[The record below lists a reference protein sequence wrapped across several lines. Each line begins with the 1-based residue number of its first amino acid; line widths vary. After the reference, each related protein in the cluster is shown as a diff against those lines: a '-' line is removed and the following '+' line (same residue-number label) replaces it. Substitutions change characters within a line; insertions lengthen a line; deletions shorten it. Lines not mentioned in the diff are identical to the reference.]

1 MEKDKYVY
9 HDELRKYRNFKIPI
23 NRVLI
28 FFSHIFL
35 GLLYHFQ
42 LSNKRIKV
50 EKFKVKSFDNKRIKN
65 IIYTPK
71 DIELNKRCLYFIHGG
86 GFAFNGS
93 IHHYELAKRMA
104 IKLKCK
110 AIYVDYRLAPK
121 YKFPTAIKDVYSL
134 YKWIIDNSKNLNIN
148 KDEIILM
155 GDSAGGNLVA
165 LTTILAKKDNYPLPK
180 VNILLYPVLT
190 KDLETESIKKYIDTP
205 FCNSKDLDKYSK
217 YYYGNIES
225 DIPKSPYDED
235 LFEGYPNTYIEV
247 AEYDCLHDDGVL
259 FYYKLYKENINCEL
273 IEVKGAMHGYDFAIN
288 SKLIKELIEKRIKF
302 IEKCFNKE
310 EE

>member
-1 MEKDKYVY
+1 MKDKYIY
-9 HDELRKYRNFKIPI
+9 HDELKKYRNFRIPI

-35 GLLYHFQ
+35 GLLYYFQ
-42 LSNKRIKV
+42 FSNKKIKV
-50 EKFKVKSFDNKRIKN
+50 DKFKINSFDNKKIKN

-71 DIELNKRCLYFIHGG
+71 NIELNKRCLYFIHGG
-86 GFAFNGS
+86 GFTFNGS
-93 IHHYELAKRMA
+93 LHHYELAKRMA

-110 AIYVDYRLAPK
+110 AVYVDYRLAPK
-121 YKFPTAIKDVYSL
+121 HKFPIAPLDVFST
-134 YKWIIDNSKNLNIN
+134 YKWILENSEYLNIN

-165 LTTILAKKDNYPLPK
+165 QTSILAKRNNLILPK

-190 KDLETESIKKYIDTP
+190 KDLETESIKKYTDTP
-205 FCNSKDLDKYSK
+205 FCNSKDLDKYGK
-217 YYYGNIES
+217 YYYGDTYS

-235 LFEGYPNTYIEV
+235 IFIGYPNTYIEV

-259 FYYKLYKENINCEL
+259 FFNKLKENNVNTYL
-273 IEVKGAMHGYDFAIN
+273 NEVKGAMHGYDFAIN
-288 SKLIKELIEKRIKF
+288 SSLVNDLINKRCEF
-302 IEKCFNKE
+302 IEGVFKKE
-310 EE
+310 I